1 MKTKE
6 LSLDKKSNASTAI
19 TKDVTCP
26 FCGILCDDLVI
37 QNQNN
42 KLKVIENGCSKAIE
56 MFQKELPESSAQIK
70 GKNVSLDDAIDSVCK
85 ILKKSHTPLIAGLGT
100 DVSGI
105 RNVME
110 LADKTGAILDHM
122 HGNGLI
128 RNTLVLQDLGWIM
141 TTMAEIKNRADLV
154 IFAGTDATN
163 FSRFYERVIW
173 NKESMFKLK
182 NDDRQIVYIGAN
194 LNSKPGINPNGKR
207 PTVLDCETEEIGE
220 IISSLHA
227 LVAGATL
234 DVNEVAGIKVK
245 TLQTLAEQMKTAK
258 YGVIVWAPGELD
270 FPHAELTIQNFC
282 ETVKYLTRFTRF
294 AGFSLG
300 GNDGGMTANSV
311 CAWQSGY
318 PLRVN
323 FNKGYPD
330 YDAYRYSTHNVLKN
344 KEVDSLLW
352 ISSFS
357 SNINTPHA
365 SIPTIVMGMPDTK
378 LKFKPDVFIPVSTPG
393 IDHTGQ
399 IIRTDSVVSL
409 PLKKVRT
416 SPYASVPSVLN
427 QVIERM

>member
-1 MKTKE
+1 
-6 LSLDKKSNASTAI
+6 LDKSSKITAAI
-19 TKDVTCP
+19 TRDVTCP

-37 QNQNN
+37 QNQNDT
-42 KLKVIENGCSKAIE
+42 LKVIENGCPKAIAS
-56 MFQKELPESSAQIK
+56 FQKELPETSARINEQ
-70 GKNVSLDDAIDSVCK
+70 NVSLDDAIDLTCK

-100 DVSGI
+100 DVSGM
-105 RNVME
+105 RRVME

-163 FSRFYERVIW
+163 FPRFYERVIW
-173 NKESMFKLK
+173 NEESMFKLK
-182 NDDRQIVYIGAN
+182 SDNRQIVYIGN
-194 LNSKPGINPNGKR
+194 KLNAKPGINPDGKR
-207 PTVLDCETEEIGE
+207 PIILDCETEQIGE
-220 IISSLHA
+220 IVSTLHA
-227 LVAGATL
+227 LVSGANL
-234 DVNEVAGIKVK
+234 DVKEVAGIKINI
-245 TLQTLAEQMKTAK
+245 LQTLAENMKSAK

-270 FPHAELTIQNFC
+270 IPHAELTIQNFC
-282 ETVKYLTRFTRF
+282 EIVKYLTRFTRF
-294 AGFSLG
+294 AGFALG

-323 FNKGYPD
+323 FNKGYPE
-330 YDAYRYSTHNVLKN
+330 YDAHRYSTKNVLKN
-344 KEVDSLLW
+344 KEADSLLW
-352 ISSFS
+352 ISSFNS
-357 SNINTPHA
+357 TINSPRA

-378 LKFKPDVFIPVSTPG
+378 LNFKPDVFIPVSTPG

-399 IIRTDSVVSL
+399 IIRTDNVISL

-416 SPYASVPSVLN
+416 SPYASVSSVLK

>member
-1 MKTKE
+1 
-6 LSLDKKSNASTAI
+6 LDNKSEATTAI
-19 TKDVTCP
+19 SKNVTCP

-42 KLKVIENGCSKAIE
+42 NLTVLENGCPKSIE
-56 MFQKELPESSAQIK
+56 IYQKKSPEVSAQIK
-70 GKNVSLDDAIDSVCK
+70 GTNVSLENAIDAVCN
-85 ILKKSHTPLIAGLGT
+85 ILKNSHTPLFAGLGT
-100 DVSGI
+100 DVSGM
-105 RNVME
+105 RGVME

-128 RNTLVLQDLGWIM
+128 RNTLVLQDLGWMM

-173 NKESMFKLK
+173 NEESMFKLK
-182 NDDRQIVYIGAN
+182 NDDRKIVYIGDK

-207 PTVLDCETEEIGE
+207 PTVLNCKSDQIGE

-234 DVNEVAGIKVK
+234 DVKEVAGIKVK
-245 TLQTLAEQMKTAK
+245 TLQILAEQMKSAK

-270 FPHAELTIQNFC
+270 IPHADLTIQNFC

-294 AGFSLG
+294 AGFALG

-330 YDAYRYSTHNVLKN
+330 YDAHRYSTHNVLKN
-344 KEVDSLLW
+344 KEVDSLVW

-357 SNINTPHA
+357 SNIKTPRA

-378 LKFKPDVFIPVSTPG
+378 LNFKPDVFIPVSTPG

-409 PLKKVRT
+409 PLQKVRT
-416 SPYASVPSVLN
+416 SAYASVKSVLK

>member
-1 MKTKE
+1 
-6 LSLDKKSNASTAI
+6 LDKKSNVTSAI
-19 TKDVTCP
+19 IKDVPCP
-26 FCGILCDDLVI
+26 FCGILCDDLVVE
-37 QNQNN
+37 NQNN
-42 KLKVIENGCSKAIE
+42 DLKVIENGCPKSIDL
-56 MFQKELPESSAQIK
+56 FQKKLPEVSAQIK
-70 GKNVSLDDAIDSVCK
+70 GKKVSLDDAIDSASN

-100 DVSGI
+100 DVSGM
-105 RNVME
+105 RSVME
-110 LADKTGAILDHM
+110 LADKTGAVLDHM
-122 HGNGLI
+122 HGEGLI
-128 RNTLVLQDLGWIM
+128 RNTLVLQDLGWMM
-141 TTMAEIKNRADLV
+141 TTMAEIKNRADLI

-163 FSRFYERVIW
+163 FPRFYERVIW
-173 NKESMFKLK
+173 NKDSMFKSK
-182 NDDRQIVYIGAN
+182 NDDREIVYIGDK
-194 LNSKPGINPNGKR
+194 LNSKAGINPNGKR
-207 PTVLDCETEEIGE
+207 PTVLDCKTDQIGE

-227 LVAGATL
+227 LVAGSTL
-234 DVNEVAGIKVK
+234 DVKEVAGIKIK
-245 TLQTLAEQMKTAK
+245 TLQALAEKMKSTT

-270 FPHAELTIQNFC
+270 IHHADLTIQNFC

-330 YDAYRYSTHNVLKN
+330 YDAHRYSTHNVLKN

-352 ISSFS
+352 ISSFNS
-357 SNINTPHA
+357 TINSPRA

-378 LKFKPDVFIPVSTPG
+378 LNFKPDVFIPVSTPG

-416 SPYASVPSVLN
+416 SSYASVHSVLK
-427 QVIERM
+427 QVIERI